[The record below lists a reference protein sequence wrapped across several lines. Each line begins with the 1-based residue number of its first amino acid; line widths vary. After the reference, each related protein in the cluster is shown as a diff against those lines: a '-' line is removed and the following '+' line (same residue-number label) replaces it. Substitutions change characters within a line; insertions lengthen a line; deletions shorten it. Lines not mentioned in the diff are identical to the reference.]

1 MRNTL
6 ISIGLLGAIVLTSGG
21 ATVMAADK
29 VVEIGG
35 QLQDWNLASHY
46 IVIAGKRYRTEP
58 GVSIQA
64 DDGTPL
70 TARDL
75 RRDMDVS
82 VYEVNDRITEIVII
96 QTRPAPEPQ

>member
-21 ATVMAADK
+21 TMVMAADK

-58 GVSIQA
+58 GVSIHA

-96 QTRPAPEPQ
+96 RTRPAPEPQ

>member
-21 ATVMAADK
+21 ATVMAADE

-46 IVIAGKRYRTEP
+46 LVIAGKRYRTEP

-75 RRDMDVS
+75 QRGMDVS

-96 QTRPAPEPQ
+96 RTRPAPEPQ